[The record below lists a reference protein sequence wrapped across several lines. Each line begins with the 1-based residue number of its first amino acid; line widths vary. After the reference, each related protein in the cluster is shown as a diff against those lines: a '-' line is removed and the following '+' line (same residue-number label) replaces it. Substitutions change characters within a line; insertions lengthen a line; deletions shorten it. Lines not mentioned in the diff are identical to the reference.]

1 MTLSRSSRT
10 QFWAREAAWVAE
22 VGQRSHQSAFC
33 SNKTGAGLLARLRL
47 TDTCSHAQELSVRRQ
62 QRKFPFRAFVLRDGV
77 IGPGKHRPHGS
88 RQAGLSLRARC
99 AAAPQFAP
107 LPPTYASVVSRLVR
121 HVGVAPPGEAPL
133 AT

>member
-1 MTLSRSSRT
+1 M
-10 QFWAREAAWVAE
+10 
-22 VGQRSHQSAFC
+22 
-33 SNKTGAGLLARLRL
+33 
-47 TDTCSHAQELSVRRQ
+47 RRQ

-107 LPPTYASVVSRLVR
+107 LPPTYASVVSRLVWLGLGLGLGWQSSLTTPSPSPSPSPNPNPSRLVR
-121 HVGVAPPGEAPL
+121 HVGVAPPGEAPP